1 MAILAFTLATYWV
14 YDMYLD
20 RLASCAGT
28 LISGIFLCFDEFHLN
43 EESIGIVM
51 HLAVPLGLAIYLH
64 PRIKQAYNPL
74 AIALIGVAAGFSL
87 RIIVDDP
94 LTLSPAKLLM
104 SLLTCCSLIGLVAW
118 ACGGATSF
126 GSRYVRATI
135 GLTLLLGLA
144 CMTPTM
150 IGLIVIILGYV
161 CHDRLITLVGA
172 IFLPVTLW
180 IAIHSLEMGLMR
192 TGVVLVL
199 ISLVLL
205 AGYFLFRF
213 WSFGDRSEN
222 DTPELTEEG
231 MPNA

>member
-28 LISGIFLCFDEFHLN
+28 LIAGIFLCFDEFHWN
-43 EESIGIVM
+43 EESMGIVM
-51 HLAVPLGLAIYLH
+51 HLAVPLGLTIYLH
-64 PRIKQAYNPL
+64 PRVKQAYNPL
-74 AIALIGVAAGFSL
+74 AIALIGVAAGYAL
-87 RIIVDDP
+87 VTMIDDP
-94 LTLSPAKLLM
+94 LRISLAKLLM
-104 SLLTCCSLIGLVAW
+104 SLITCGSLIGLVVW
-118 ACGGATSF
+118 ACGGVTSF

-135 GLTLLLGLA
+135 GLTILLGLA
-144 CMTPTM
+144 CMTSTM

-180 IAIHSLEMGLMR
+180 IAIHSLKMGLMT

-205 AGYFLFRF
+205 SGYFLFRY
-213 WSFGDRSEN
+213 WSFGDRSQS
-222 DTPELTEEG
+222 DTPDLAGEG
-231 MPNA
+231 MPHA